1 MPQQVP
7 SAPPSSRP
15 RILIADDH
23 PMIVEALTGLLGPA
37 MEIVGHARSG
47 RQALELTRQLLPDL
61 LILDIAMPE
70 LDGLAVARQLRR
82 LGLGVPV
89 LVLSFH
95 LEESWV
101 RGAFEAGAAG
111 YLCKT
116 SAPQEIQLAVAEV
129 LAGRFWVSP
138 AIAQRWLVEPPL
150 ATAPTAT
157 HPPQSSPKAAPK
169 AAPMAAPKP
178 IGPPAAIGLTPREAE
193 ILSLLAENLGNKEI
207 ARRLG
212 VSVTTVR
219 THLGS
224 IYEKLEVDGRVGLA
238 LYAASFRRAG

>member
-1 MPQQVP
+1 MSQQDS
-7 SAPPSSRP
+7 SAPPSSKP

-23 PMIVEALTGLLGPA
+23 PMIFEALTRLLEPK

-47 RQALELTRQLLPDL
+47 RQALEMARQMLPDL
-61 LILDIAMPE
+61 VILDLSMPE

-82 LGLGVPV
+82 LGLGTRV

-101 RGAFEAGAAG
+101 RSAFEAGAAG
-111 YLCKT
+111 YLGKT

-138 AIAQRWLVEPPL
+138 AIAQRWLGAPLPPGSPL
-150 ATAPTAT
+150 
-157 HPPQSSPKAAPK
+157 PPPSPSASPASP
-169 AAPMAAPKP
+169 PPS
-178 IGPPAAIGLTPREAE
+178 PPASPELTPREAE
-193 ILSLLAENLGNKEI
+193 ILGLLAESLGNKEI
-207 ARRLG
+207 AQRLG
-212 VSVTTVR
+212 ISVTTIR

-224 IYEKLEVDGRVGLA
+224 IYEKLGVDSRVGLA
-238 LYAASFRRAG
+238 LYAATHRRVS